1 MKKFA
6 CAALSTALLA
16 SMLAACGS
24 SASQILLAVV
34 PQPGTA

>member
-16 SMLAACGS
+16 SMLAACGTNNS
-24 SASQILLAVV
+24 
-34 PQPGTA
+34 GTSNPSGFLR

>member
-24 SASQILLAVV
+24 SASTSGFLR
-34 PQPGTA
+34 

>member
-24 SASQILLAVV
+24 SGTPASHPSGFLR
-34 PQPGTA
+34 